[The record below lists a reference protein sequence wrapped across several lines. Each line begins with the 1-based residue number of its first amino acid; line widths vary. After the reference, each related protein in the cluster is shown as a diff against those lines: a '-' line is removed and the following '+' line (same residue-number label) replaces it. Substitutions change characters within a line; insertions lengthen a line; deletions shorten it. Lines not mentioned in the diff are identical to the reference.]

1 MMKRRTFLFSGAAML
16 LAGCATPGTTPPGPG
31 PVIPVNLLQTIL
43 GYLQTGC
50 SVVADIGAITALIGT
65 FPAGTAAVVIAN
77 AVCAYISR
85 LPKGRLGG
93 SAVIGSDTFPAVTV
107 HGVVIPYAH
116 LGTPLAARLRSGPLP
131 YVIVN
136 GVTVPYGNLPRP

>member
-1 MMKRRTFLFSGAAML
+1 MMYRRTFLFSGSAML
-16 LAGCATPGTTPPGPG
+16 LAGCATPGTTPP
-31 PVIPVNLLQTIL
+31 NLLQTIL

-65 FPAGTAAVVIAN
+65 FPVGTTAVVIAN
-77 AVCAYISR
+77 AVCAYISK
-85 LPKGRLGG
+85 LPKDSLGD
-93 SAVIGSDTFPAVTV
+93 SAVIGGDTFPAVTV

-136 GVTVPYGNLPRP
+136 GVTVPFGNLPRP

>member
-1 MMKRRTFLFSGAAML
+1 MMQRRTFLFSGSAML
-16 LAGCATPGTTPPGPG
+16 LAGCATSGPIPPGPV
-31 PVIPVNLLQTIL
+31 PNLLQTIL

-50 SVVADIGAITALIGT
+50 AVVADIGAITALIGT

-77 AVCAYISR
+77 AVCAYISK
-85 LPKGRLGG
+85 LPHGRLGG
-93 SAVIGSDTFPAVTV
+93 AVTIGGDTFPSVTV
-107 HGVVIPYAH
+107 HGVVVPYAH